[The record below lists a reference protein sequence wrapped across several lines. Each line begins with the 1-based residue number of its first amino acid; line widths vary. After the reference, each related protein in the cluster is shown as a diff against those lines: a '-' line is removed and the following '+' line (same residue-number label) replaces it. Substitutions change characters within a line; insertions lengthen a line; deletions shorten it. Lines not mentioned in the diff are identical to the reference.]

1 MIALK
6 MVAGSTIHCQ
16 LNALGSIPTWAVDG
30 ALGLLTSYYGW
41 KTVLWL
47 LEETHVLKVV
57 GSTSSIVYWMDIFHI
72 NLL

>member
-6 MVAGSTIHCQ
+6 MVAAPFIA
-16 LNALGSIPTWAVDG
+16 N
-30 ALGLLTSYYGW
+30 LTPWDRLPHGPSMVPYGW